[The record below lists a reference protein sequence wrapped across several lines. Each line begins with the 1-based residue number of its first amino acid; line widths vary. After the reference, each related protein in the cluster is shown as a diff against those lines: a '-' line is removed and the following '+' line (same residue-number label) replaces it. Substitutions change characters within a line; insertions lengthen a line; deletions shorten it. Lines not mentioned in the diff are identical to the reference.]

1 MGKLGARGDLVSID
15 KNSSSFGM
23 FGPHVCIF
31 DYEHENSAEDD
42 AI

>member
-1 MGKLGARGDLVSID
+1 MGKLGARGDLVGID
-15 KNSSSFGM
+15 KNISGFGM
-23 FGPHVCIF
+23 FDPHVCIF